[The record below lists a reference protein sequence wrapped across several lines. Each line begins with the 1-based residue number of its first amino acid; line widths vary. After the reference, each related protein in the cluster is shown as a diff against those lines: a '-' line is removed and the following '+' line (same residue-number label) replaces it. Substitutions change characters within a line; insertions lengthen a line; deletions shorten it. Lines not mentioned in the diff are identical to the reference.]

1 MALLKESLKPL
12 GFLQPNILAIILG
25 ERGFDDSE
33 QKNCA
38 IRTRKAGSTWSP
50 PSSGRRFVVLLTK
63 VDDPSWLDE
72 NRVDIEKDFPECK
85 QFLYVDFPGVD
96 TEDPDMEATNGEVR
110 QEELEKQMKEMF
122 KADPWVE
129 PDIFKMGD
137 EEIKEKANSILE
149 RIATFVKKVM
159 KDVKPSVVQTITV
172 FVSFAQLIVML
183 AAAA

>member
-72 NRVDIEKDFPECK
+72 NRVDIEKDFP
-85 QFLYVDFPGVD
+85 
-96 TEDPDMEATNGEVR
+96 
-110 QEELEKQMKEMF
+110 
-122 KADPWVE
+122 
-129 PDIFKMGD
+129 
-137 EEIKEKANSILE
+137 
-149 RIATFVKKVM
+149 FVKKVM